1 MDIFTASEEAYKNG
15 FRAGVKVGREE
26 AFPIREGDTVL
37 YRLPYGGGWGQGT
50 VETVLTRWF
59 IKCDKDNDRLRGF
72 ALEDLRLVENAQKED
87 RV

>member
-37 YRLPYGGGWGQGT
+37 YRLPYSGGWGQGV

-59 IKCDKDNDRLRGF
+59 IKCDKDSLRGF
-72 ALEDLRLVENAQKED
+72 ALEDLRLVESAEKED